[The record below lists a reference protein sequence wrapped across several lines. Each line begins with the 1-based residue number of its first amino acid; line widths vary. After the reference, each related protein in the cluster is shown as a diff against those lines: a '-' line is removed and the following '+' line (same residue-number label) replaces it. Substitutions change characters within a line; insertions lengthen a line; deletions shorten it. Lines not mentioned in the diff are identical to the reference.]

1 MKNPAQGKAYEI
13 VADRIRSKGPINFD
27 LFMDIALYSEKG
39 YYKNESPFGIKGDYY
54 TSPTTHP
61 MFGGMVALQ
70 LCQMW
75 ECLGRP
81 EPFTVLEVGSGNGV
95 LAKDI
100 LTSLKASKSKCIDC
114 LEYFTVD
121 RIYPTIRVEGTVPL
135 RLEHL
140 SNLQKTGVV
149 FSNELLDAMPTRV
162 IEIRSGRI
170 YEVMISLDS
179 DGNLVEVLSENPM
192 EELESLNI
200 IANLTSLEGYR
211 GPLSTRLYDWCRS
224 VSSALQTGFVVTV
237 DYGMEGAE
245 YYSMDRSHRLIQT
258 YYRHID
264 NLSHLQHV
272 GDQDI
277 TAHVNF
283 SYFRELASL
292 NNLISLHSTNQ
303 RDWLYDLHFEAVL
316 DANRDN
322 DGEFMPRREVAL
334 INRLVEQEG
343 LGGFRVEIF
352 QKGLRGICYEDII
365 PTVQFATD
373 NFRIPPVNVQHMAG
387 ELSLK

>member
-1 MKNPAQGKAYEI
+1 MKNSAQGKAYEV
-13 VADRIRSKGPINFD
+13 VADRIRNKGPINFD
-27 LFMDIALYSEKG
+27 LFMDMALYSERG
-39 YYKNESPFGIKGDYY
+39 YYTNEAPFGMKGDYY
-54 TSPTTHP
+54 TSPTVHP
-61 MFGGMVALQ
+61 MFGAMIALQ

-81 EPFTVLEVGSGNGV
+81 DPFTVLEIGSGNGV
-95 LAKDI
+95 LARDVV
-100 LTSLKASKSKCIDC
+100 TSLKASNSQCIDC

-135 RLEHL
+135 MPEHL
-140 SNLQKTGVV
+140 SNLQTTGVV

-170 YEVMISLDS
+170 HEVMISLDS

-200 IANLTSLEGYR
+200 IANLPSLEGYR
-211 GPLSTRLYDWCRS
+211 GPLSTRLNDWCRS

-237 DYGMEGAE
+237 DYGMEREE

-264 NLSHLQHV
+264 NLSYLQHV

-283 SYFRELASL
+283 SYFRELALL
-292 NNLISLHSTNQ
+292 NNLKSLHSTNQ
-303 RDWLYDLHFEAVL
+303 RDWLYDLHFEEVL
-316 DANRDN
+316 NVN
-322 DGEFMPRREVAL
+322 TDGEFTSRREVAL
-334 INRLVEQEG
+334 VNRLVEQEG
-343 LGGFRVEIF
+343 LGGFRVEIL
-352 QKGLRGICYEDII
+352 QKGLRGICYEDLI
-365 PTVQFATD
+365 PTVKFARD
-373 NFRIPPVNVQHMAG
+373 NFRIPPISVQHMAAG
-387 ELSLK
+387 LSRK